1 MLMEEIKVAKLP
13 KTEKENFNVSPVAK
27 FISTTGGLVSAENPT
42 ELKVMPSKNIVVTV
56 DLQKDQDVALSSNNV
71 TMYDLAVMDSV
82 YTLFKN
88 DCSSFTPEM
97 ISRIMSGNVKGD
109 VKPQKAG
116 AVTRSLRKLALI
128 RITLDCT
135 AEFEARGVKMRKGDQ
150 ALFTDYLLPLRE
162 VQLKSANGDVYLNG
176 FSLKEMP
183 VLYDYAERIGRI
195 ATVPISLMK
204 VPGITD
210 TDDGILVKR
219 YVIQRVEELKRARNK
234 TALREIIYYD
244 EELEKGV
251 MTELWY
257 EEQFANIRDK
267 KAKLHKMMLKVLES
281 FKSEKYIKNYKIM
294 AEGKS
299 IIGVEISL

>member
-1 MLMEEIKVAKLP
+1 MEEIKVAKLP
-13 KTEKENFNVSPVAK
+13 KAQNENFNISQVAK
-27 FISTTGGLVSAENPT
+27 FITTTGGLVTAENPT
-42 ELKVMPSKNIVVTV
+42 ELGVMPSKNIIVTV
-56 DLQKDQDVALSSNNV
+56 DLQKDKEVELSSNNV

-82 YTLFKN
+82 YTLYKN
-88 DCSSFTPEM
+88 GCGSFTPEM
-97 ISRIMSGNVKGD
+97 VSRIMSGNVKGD

-135 AEFEARGVKMRKGDQ
+135 SEFEARGVKLRKGDK

-162 VQLKSANGDVYLNG
+162 VQLKSANGDVYING
-176 FSLKEMP
+176 FSLKEIP

-204 VPGITD
+204 VSGITD
-210 TDDGILVKR
+210 TEDAILVKR

-234 TALREIIYYD
+234 SALKEVIYYD

-251 MTELWY
+251 LTELWY
-257 EEQFANIRDK
+257 DENFQNIRDK
-267 KAKLHKMMLKVLES
+267 KAKLHKMMVKVLES
-281 FKSEKYIKNYKIM
+281 FKAEKYIK
-294 AEGKS
+294 GFGVLSVGRS
-299 IIGVEISL
+299 ILGVEINL